1 MTYSVLARKW
11 RPATFD
17 QVIGQ
22 EAVIQTLKNSIA
34 EGRIHHSLIFSGLR
48 GTGKTSTA
56 RIYAKALNCEN
67 GPTVE
72 PCLECDACREIAEG
86 RDIDVMEI
94 DAASNKGVD
103 DIRNLK
109 EIVQY
114 PPIRDRF
121 RVFII
126 DEVHMLSTH
135 AFNALLK
142 TIEEPPSYVVF
153 ILATTEPH
161 KIPATIR
168 SRCQIFEF
176 KKIPQIKIVRHLKDI
191 CDKEGINIEESA
203 LKLIVDAS
211 EGSMRDAQSLLDQI
225 ISFSGEKISEEDV
238 SVVLGVPDSTV
249 FFRIFNAILNDD
261 RGEIVNILDT
271 LEERNTDFVKFVLR
285 LGEFFNSLLHATV
298 KRDKEFLPEDL
309 RDKSFSVEDIIR
321 YLNVILQNE
330 RFVREAFN
338 PRIAVELLL
347 FKMVFASKVM
357 PISELISKKKLI
369 TDNKSDTLQSNQV
382 DTGEEV
388 KKDISVSSSSGKEGD
403 EILNF
408 VKKSFE
414 DFREVAPI
422 LRKAMLELDG
432 EIVFVRLHAIPNS
445 VKNLIESKV
454 FKSIEGNTHIKFKKW
469 VKLKLEIEK
478 AGDTAMPETERI
490 ANHPL
495 VKKII
500 EEFDGRIE
508 RIIK

>member
-22 EAVIQTLKNSIA
+22 EAVIQTLKNSIS

-56 RIYAKALNCEN
+56 RIYAKALNCKN

-72 PCLECDACREIAEG
+72 PCLECDACKEIAEG

-191 CDKEGINIEESA
+191 CEKEGVNIEESA

-225 ISFSGEKISEEDV
+225 ISFSGEKITEEDV

-249 FFRIFNAILNDD
+249 FFRIFKAIVNDD

-298 KRDKEFLPEDL
+298 KGDKEFFPEDL
-309 RDKSFSVEDIIR
+309 KDKNFSVEDIIR

-357 PISELISKKKLI
+357 PIAELISKKKLI
-369 TDNKSDTLQSNQV
+369 TDNKADTLQSKQIIEDN
-382 DTGEEV
+382 EV
-388 KKDISVSSSSGKEGD
+388 KGDITASSENQ
-403 EILNF
+403 ENNILNF

-414 DFREVAPI
+414 DFKEVAPI
-422 LRKAMLELDG
+422 LRKAKLDLDDD
-432 EIVFVRLHAIPNS
+432 IVFVRLHAIPNS
-445 VKNLIESKV
+445 VKELIESKV
-454 FKSIEGNTHIKFKKW
+454 FKSIEGNAHIKFKKW

-478 AGDTAMPETERI
+478 AENTAIPESERI

>member
-17 QVIGQ
+17 EVIGQ
-22 EAVIQTLKNSIA
+22 EAVIQTLKNSIS

-56 RIYAKALNCEN
+56 RIYAKALNCKN
-67 GPTVE
+67 GPTVQ
-72 PCLECDACREIAEG
+72 PCLECDSCKEIAEG

-114 PPIRDRF
+114 PPIRDRY

-176 KKIPQIKIVRHLKDI
+176 KKIPPVKIVKHLQDI
-191 CDKEGINIEESA
+191 CNKEGINIDKNA

-225 ISFSGEKISEEDV
+225 ISFSGEKITEEDV

-249 FFRIFNAILNDD
+249 FMRIFKAIVDD
-261 RGEIVNILDT
+261 NRGEIVNILDR

-285 LGEFFNSLLHATV
+285 LGEFFNNLLHAVV
-298 KRDKEFLPEDL
+298 KGDKEFFPEDL
-309 RDKSFSVEDIIR
+309 RDKKFSVEDIIR

-357 PISELISKKKLI
+357 PISELISKKKLTAKKEI
-369 TDNKSDTLQSNQV
+369 ETPPAVSTTV
-382 DTGEEV
+382 DD
-388 KKDISVSSSSGKEGD
+388 KKEKEYEDSPKEGD
-403 EILNF
+403 DVIEF

-414 DFREVAPI
+414 DFQDIAPI
-422 LRKAMLELDG
+422 LRKAKLTFEGDEVKVEL
-432 EIVFVRLHAIPNS
+432 HTIPKS
-445 VKNLIESKV
+445 VKELIENKV
-454 FKSIEGNTHIKFKKW
+454 FKSIEGNFHIKFKKW
-469 VKLKLEIEK
+469 IKLKLEMENSQTEAVPESEK
-478 AGDTAMPETERI
+478 I

-500 EEFDGRIE
+500 EEFEGRIE

>member
-1 MTYSVLARKW
+1 MTYSALARKW

-17 QVIGQ
+17 RVIGQ
-22 EAVIQTLKNSIA
+22 EAVIQTLKNSIS

-56 RIYAKALNCEN
+56 RIYAKALNCKN

-72 PCLECDACREIAEG
+72 PCLECDACKEIAEG

-191 CDKEGINIEESA
+191 CEKEGINIDESA

-225 ISFSGEKISEEDV
+225 ISFSGDKITEEDV
-238 SVVLGVPDSTV
+238 SVVLGIPDSTV
-249 FFRIFNAILNDD
+249 FFKIFKA
-261 RGEIVNILDT
+261 IVNDNRKDIVDILDK

-285 LGEFFNSLLHATV
+285 LGEFFNNLLHAAI
-298 KRDKEFLPEDL
+298 KGEKEFFPEDL
-309 RDKSFSVEDIIR
+309 RDKKFSIEDILR

-330 RFVREAFN
+330 RFVRDAFS

-357 PISELISKKKLI
+357 PIAELISKKKLI
-369 TDNKSDTLQSNQV
+369 IESNPSQSGRESAFPEGKSV
-382 DTGEEV
+382 KGEIRE
-388 KKDISVSSSSGKEGD
+388 KKESDV
-403 EILNF
+403 LNF
-408 VKKSFE
+408 VKKGFE
-414 DFREVAPI
+414 DFQEIAPI
-422 LRKAMLELDG
+422 LRKAGLKEEDDN
-432 EIVFVRLHAIPNS
+432 IVVTVHVLPDS
-445 VKNLIESKV
+445 VKEIIENKV
-454 FKSIEGNTHIKFKKW
+454 FKTIEGNIHIRFKRK
-469 VKLKLEIEK
+469 VNLKLETEVDVK
-478 AGDTAMPETERI
+478 QSVSETETI

-495 VKKII
+495 VKKILT
-500 EEFDGRIE
+500 EFDGRVE

>member
-1 MTYSVLARKW
+1 MAYSVLARKW

-17 QVIGQ
+17 EVIGQ
-22 EAVIQTLKNSIA
+22 EAVIQTLKNSI
-34 EGRIHHSLIFSGLR
+34 EDGRIHHSLIFSGLR

-56 RIYAKALNCEN
+56 RIYAKALNCKN
-67 GPTVE
+67 GPTVS
-72 PCLECDACREIAEG
+72 PCLECDACKEIAEG

-114 PPIRDRF
+114 PPIRDKY

-142 TIEEPPSYVVF
+142 TIEEPPEYVVF

-168 SRCQIFEF
+168 SRCQMFEF
-176 KKIPQIKIVRHLKDI
+176 KKIPNMKIVEHLKKI
-191 CDKEGINIEESA
+191 CDKEGIEIEQDA

-225 ISFSGEKISEEDV
+225 VSFTGGKVSEEDV

-249 FFRIFNAILNDD
+249 FFEIFRAILDSD
-261 RGEIVNILDT
+261 GSRIVEILDK

-285 LGEFFNSLLHATV
+285 LGEFFNSLLHSV
-298 KRDKEFLPEDL
+298 VRKDYEFLPEYL
-309 RDKSFSVEDIIR
+309 KKKKFSVEDVIR

-330 RFVREAFN
+330 RFVRDAFN

-347 FKMVFASKVM
+347 FKMVFASSVT
-357 PISELISKKKLI
+357 PISQLISKKKLTVDDL
-369 TDNKSDTLQSNQV
+369 TDKKNNS
-382 DTGEEV
+382 EV
-388 KKDISVSSSSGKEGD
+388 KKSQAGSEDANNDINKIVD
-403 EILNF
+403 F
-408 VKKSFE
+408 VKKSFNE
-414 DFREVAPI
+414 FRDTAP
-422 LRKAMLELDG
+422 LLKKARIEFKDN
-432 EIVFVRLHAIPNS
+432 IVTVSLHNLPDS
-445 VKNLIESKV
+445 VKEHIETKV
-454 FKSIEGNTHIKFKKW
+454 LKSIEGNLRIKFGGHIKL
-469 VKLKLEIEK
+469 VLNLEK
-478 AGDTAMPETERI
+478 PNNDVLPETEKI

-495 VKKII
+495 IKKII

>member
-17 QVIGQ
+17 EVIGQ
-22 EAVIQTLKNSIA
+22 EAVIRTLKNSIQ

-56 RIYAKALNCEN
+56 RIYAKALNCKN
-67 GPTVE
+67 GPTAE
-72 PCLECDACREIAEG
+72 PCLECEQCKEIAEG

-114 PPIRDRF
+114 PPVRDRF

-176 KKIPQIKIVRHLKDI
+176 KKIPPLKIVEHLKKI
-191 CDKEGINIEESA
+191 CEKEGIDIDEDA

-225 ISFSGEKISEEDV
+225 ISFTGGKIREEDV

-249 FFRIFNAILNDD
+249 FFDIFRAIVEDNAK
-261 RGEIVNILDT
+261 GIVDILDK
-271 LEERNTDFVKFVLR
+271 LEDRNTDFVKFVLR
-285 LGEFFNSLLHATV
+285 LGEFFNSLLHAV
-298 KRDKEFLPEDL
+298 VSGNKGFLPESL
-309 RDKSFSVEDIIR
+309 RDKKFSVEDIIR

-330 RFVREAFN
+330 RFVRDAFN

-357 PISELISKKKLI
+357 PISELLSKKKLTI
-369 TDNKSDTLQSNQV
+369 ENREKSESHTPHA
-382 DTGEEV
+382 EEDKRENSSQNLISEEKTEEEKIADFI
-388 KKDISVSSSSGKEGD
+388 KKR
-403 EILNF
+403 
-408 VKKSFE
+408 FE
-414 DFREVAPI
+414 SEDKLAPI
-422 LRKAMLELDG
+422 LKKAQIIFEGQDL
-432 EIVFVRLHAIPNS
+432 IKIKLHAIPD
-445 VKNLIESKV
+445 IIIR
-454 FKSIEGNTHIKFKKW
+454 SIENILKSLEGNVYIRFKKRYSF
-469 VKLKLEIEK
+469 LLETKQVVSKEK
-478 AGDTAMPETERI
+478 EEFSGVEK
-490 ANHPL
+490 HPL
-495 VKKII
+495 VKFIVDEFEGEIKKIQ
-500 EEFDGRIE
+500 
-508 RIIK
+508 

>member
-1 MTYSVLARKW
+1 MSYSVIARKW

-17 QVIGQ
+17 EVIGQ

-56 RIYAKALNCEN
+56 RIYAKALNCKN

-72 PCLECDACREIAEG
+72 PCLECDACKEIAEG

-114 PPIRDRF
+114 PPIRDRY

-176 KKIPQIKIVRHLKDI
+176 KKIPPVQIIRHLKDI
-191 CDKEGINIEESA
+191 CDKEGIDIEESA

-225 ISFSGEKISEEDV
+225 VSFSGGKITEEDV
-238 SVVLGVPDSTV
+238 SIVLGVPDSTV
-249 FFRIFNAILNDD
+249 FFKIFKAIVNDD
-261 RGEIVNILDT
+261 RKSIVDILDK

-285 LGEFFNSLLHATV
+285 LGEFFNNLLHAIV
-298 KRDKEFLPEDL
+298 NNDKDFFPEEL
-309 RDKSFSVEDIIR
+309 KEKKFSVEDVIR

-330 RFVREAFN
+330 RFVRESFN

-369 TDNKSDTLQSNQV
+369 NKTTTKTESEKLQNLNLDENQLKENHSD
-382 DTGEEV
+382 
-388 KKDISVSSSSGKEGD
+388 KGD
-403 EILNF
+403 DILNF
-408 VKKSFE
+408 VRKSFE
-414 DFREVAPI
+414 DFEEIAPI
-422 LRKAMLELDG
+422 LRKAKLDLEGD
-432 EIVFVRLHAIPNS
+432 IITVNLHPLPNS
-445 VKNLIESKV
+445 VKELIENKV
-454 FKSIEGNTHIKFKKW
+454 FKSIEGNAHIKFQKRI
-469 VKLKLEIEK
+469 KLNLEISGGNNNPVSESEK
-478 AGDTAMPETERI
+478 I

-495 VKKII
+495 VKKIL
-500 EEFDGRIE
+500 EEFEGRIE

>member
-1 MTYSVLARKW
+1 MAYSVLARKW
-11 RPATFD
+11 RPSTFD
-17 QVIGQ
+17 EVIGQ
-22 EAVIQTLKNSIA
+22 EAVIQTLKNSIE

-56 RIYAKALNCEN
+56 RIYAKALNCKN
-67 GPTVE
+67 GPTVS
-72 PCLECDACREIAEG
+72 PCLECDACKDIAEG

-114 PPIRDRF
+114 PPVRDRY

-142 TIEEPPSYVVF
+142 TIEEPPDYVVF

-176 KKIPQIKIVRHLKDI
+176 KKIPPVKIVEHLKSI
-191 CDKEGINIEESA
+191 CEKEKIEIEDNA

-225 ISFSGEKISEEDV
+225 ISFTGGKIKEEDV

-249 FFRIFNAILNDD
+249 FFEIFKAILDSN
-261 RGEIVNILDT
+261 GSKIVEILDK

-285 LGEFFNSLLHATV
+285 LGEFFNSLLHAV
-298 KRDKEFLPEDL
+298 VSKDNDFLPDYLKEK
-309 RDKSFSVEDIIR
+309 RFSVEDIIR

-347 FKMVFASKVM
+347 FKMVFASKVI
-357 PISELISKKKLI
+357 PISELLSKKKLNE
-369 TDNKSDTLQSNQV
+369 NKSSVFKNSEDGYSERIFKRNSELIDFIKSSFQNYTAFNSILKKAEVDVEGNMVYVTLDPVPS
-382 DTGEEV
+382 
-388 KKDISVSSSSGKEGD
+388 
-403 EILNF
+403 
-408 VKKSFE
+408 
-414 DFREVAPI
+414 
-422 LRKAMLELDG
+422 
-432 EIVFVRLHAIPNS
+432 S
-445 VKNLIESKV
+445 VKESIEKKV
-454 FKSIEGNTHIKFKKW
+454 LKSIEGNLYIRFKKRFRCMLNIPEISPRKS
-469 VKLKLEIEK
+469 VNGIEK
-478 AGDTAMPETERI
+478 
-490 ANHPL
+490 HPL
-495 VKKII
+495 VKKIV

-508 RIIK
+508 RIEK